1 MTKKE
6 VTMKAQII
14 DQYAEETQACIGRTS
29 NAGALLPSRSAS
41 RTAAVFGCMLLAT
54 SFLCLDKNATAQ
66 QSSTMAASRT
76 AAQKGMSAEI
86 PLQLAKSMDSKKLKA
101 GDEVDGKTATIL
113 HLSDGT
119 LVSRGTKVVGHV
131 TQAKARSSGDAESAL
146 GIVFDKI
153 SLPNGMELAITSV
166 IQAVAP
172 NPNAGVDTGGSISG
186 GGLNE
191 MTEKSTMSQSAQPSA
206 PLLNDRSVGVLGIK
220 NLRLGADGVLSS
232 DQKAVKLDSGTQ
244 ILVQAQIIGS

>member
-1 MTKKE
+1 
-6 VTMKAQII
+6 MKAQII
-14 DQYAEETQACIGRTS
+14 DQYAEETPACIGRTS

-66 QSSTMAASRT
+66 QASVAASRT

-244 ILVQAQIIGS
+244 ILVQARIIGS